1 MAYKIR
7 KLRNKNIFQIRNT
20 KTNQIHSK
28 HETMD
33 EAKKKVRY
41 LNWLDKQIEIDNMQ
55 FPINPFEDL
64 KSYKS

>member
-7 KLRNKNIFQIRNT
+7 KLRNKNIYQIRNT
-20 KTNQIHSK
+20 KTDEIHSK

-41 LNWLDKQIEIDNMQ
+41 LNWLDKQIEIDQ
-55 FPINPFEDL
+55 IKFPINPFQDL
-64 KSYKS
+64 MNYKS